1 MAHASV
7 RLVRLVAAG
16 LAAGD
21 AAFAVLLARHHRLPD
36 DVFGESTGSWRD
48 WGVGIL
54 VSYAGVQ
61 GAVAARPTPDRLT
74 ALALLRGVLVPGHVS
89 RYAIER
95 TKRPLAVG
103 LCAMNAAVAT
113 LAWHASRRAS
123 TSPVPTSRYTN
134 HGVAAG
140 GTV

>member
-1 MAHASV
+1 MARRTVS
-7 RLVRLVAAG
+7 LVRIVAAG

-21 AAFAVLLARHHRLPD
+21 AAFAVLLARRHRLPD
-36 DVFGESTGSWRD
+36 DFFGESSGSWRD

-61 GAVAARPTPDRLT
+61 GAIAARPTPDRLA

-103 LCAMNAAVAT
+103 LCAMNAGVAT
-113 LAWHASRRAS
+113 LAWRASRA
-123 TSPVPTSRYTN
+123 V
-134 HGVAAG
+134 
-140 GTV
+140 